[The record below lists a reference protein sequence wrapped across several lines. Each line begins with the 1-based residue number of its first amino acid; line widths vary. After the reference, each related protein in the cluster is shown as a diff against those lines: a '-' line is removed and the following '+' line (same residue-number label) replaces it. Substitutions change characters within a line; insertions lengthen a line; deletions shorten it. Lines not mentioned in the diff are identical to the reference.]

1 MASHVSD
8 RAAVSVPQA
17 ASQDAAEYVSTRDD
31 APMSSSASAPL
42 AASESPRQLA
52 LELPAPPATAETPL
66 VPVRMVNE
74 FVYCPRLAFLEWVD
88 GEWADSGDTEE
99 GRRAHVRVDAGG
111 GRLPAPAETD
121 EKPDFAARSVMLAS
135 ERLGIIAKIDLVEGE
150 DGTVSPVDTKKGRRP
165 HVAEGA
171 YEPERVQV
179 CAQALILEDAGY
191 KVSEGAI
198 WYAGSRERVRI
209 ALDEDLRARTRTAI
223 AELRLTAAAGRL
235 PPPLVDSPKCTK
247 CSLAGICLPDEM
259 AFFRRGLPPRPLNP
273 SADTALPLYV
283 QEPGARV
290 GKSGEVLVVEGAQG
304 KTEVAFGDV
313 SELVLHGPVA
323 LSTPALGAL
332 MRAEIPVTYAST
344 GGWVLGHTVST
355 GHRNVAIRIA
365 QYRAAFDERRS
376 LAFARGL
383 VVAKIKN
390 ARVFLRRNCKS
401 GEAAEREAALE
412 ALARLADRAAH
423 APSEAELLG
432 LEGEAAA
439 RYFRLF
445 ATMFGDAA
453 REFPQFAFEKR
464 TRRPPAD
471 PVNAMLSLGYAL
483 LTRTMLT
490 VLSAV
495 GFDPYLGFYHKP
507 RFGRPAL
514 ALDMIEPLRPILA
527 DSTVIQVVNNGEVKA
542 DGFVAA
548 GPAVNL
554 KPHARRAFLSAY
566 ERRLDQEVTHPLF
579 GYRVSMRRLLEVQAR
594 LLARYLGGEIDEY
607 PHYLVR

>member
-1 MASHVSD
+1 MCPASYLALGQLVVSD
-8 RAAVSVPQA
+8 PIGS
-17 ASQDAAEYVSTRDD
+17 DAAYGPEFPVVPPT
-31 APMSSSASAPL
+31 
-42 AASESPRQLA
+42 QLK
-52 LELPAPPATAETPL
+52 LELPAPAATAETPL

-74 FVYCPRLAFLEWVD
+74 YVYCPRLAFLEWVD
-88 GEWADSGDTEE
+88 SEWADSGDTEE
-99 GRRAHVRVDAGG
+99 GRRTHVRIDAGG
-111 GRLPAPAETD
+111 GKLPAPTEID
-121 EKPDFAARSVMLAS
+121 DKPDFVARSVMLAS
-135 ERLGIIAKIDLVEGE
+135 ERLGIIAKMDLIEGE
-150 DGTVSPVDTKKGRRP
+150 DGTVTPIDTKKGKRP

-191 KVSEGAI
+191 KVTDGAI

-209 ALDEDLRARTRTAI
+209 ALDDGLRATTRAAI
-223 AELRLTAAAGRL
+223 SNLRLAAAAGRL

-247 CSLAGICLPDEM
+247 CSLAGICLPDEVT
-259 AFFRRGLPPRPLNP
+259 FFRRGLAPRPLNP
-273 SADTALPLYV
+273 AADTALPLYV

-290 GKSGEVLVVEGAQG
+290 TKSGEVLVVESEAK
-304 KTEVAFGDV
+304 KTEVAIGDV
-313 SELVLHGPVA
+313 SELVLYGPVS
-323 LSTPALGAL
+323 LTTPALGAL
-332 MRAEIPVTYAST
+332 LREEIPVTYAST

-365 QYRAAFDERRS
+365 QSRAAFDERRS
-376 LAFARGL
+376 LAFARTL
-383 VVAKIKN
+383 VAAKIRN
-390 ARVFLRRNCKS
+390 CRVFLRRNFKA
-401 GEAAEREAALE
+401 GNEAECDAAIE
-412 ALARLADRAAH
+412 ALAGLADRAMFA
-423 APSEAELLG
+423 ATEGELLG
-432 LEGEAAA
+432 FEGEAAA

-445 ATMFGDAA
+445 ETMFGAAA
-453 REFPQFAFEKR
+453 RDFTEFAFDKR

-471 PVNAMLSLGYAL
+471 PVNAMLSLGYAM
-483 LTRTMLT
+483 LTRTWLT

-514 ALDMIEPLRPILA
+514 ALDMMEPFRAILA
-527 DSTVIQVVNNGEVKA
+527 NSTVIQAINNGEVKP
-542 DGFVAA
+542 DGFLAA

-554 KPHARRAFLSAY
+554 KPHARRAFIAAY

-594 LLARYLGGEIDEY
+594 LLARHLCGEIADY

>member
-1 MASHVSD
+1 MSPASD
-8 RAAVSVPQA
+8 SVPTF
-17 ASQDAAEYVSTRDD
+17 AS
-31 APMSSSASAPL
+31 
-42 AASESPRQLA
+42 SPAQLT
-52 LELPAPPATAETPL
+52 LELLAPPATPETPL

-74 FVYCPRLAFLEWVD
+74 WVYCPRLAFLEWVD

-111 GRLPAPAETD
+111 GKMPAPVDSD
-121 EKPDFAARSVMLAS
+121 EKSDFAARSVTLAS
-135 ERLGIIAKIDLVEGE
+135 ERLGIIAKMDLVEGE
-150 DGTVSPVDTKKGRRP
+150 EGTVTPVDTKKGRRP

-209 ALDEDLRARTRTAI
+209 VLDEALRATTRTAI
-223 AELRLTAAAGRL
+223 ADLRLAAAAGRL

-247 CSLAGICLPDEM
+247 CSLAGICLPDEVT
-259 AFFRRGLPPRPLNP
+259 FFRRGLSPRPLNP

-290 GKSGEVLVVEGAQG
+290 TKSGEVLVIETEKQ
-304 KTEVAFGDV
+304 KTDVPIGDV
-313 SELVLHGPVA
+313 SELVLHGPVS

-332 MRAEIPVTYAST
+332 LREEIPVTYAST

-365 QYRAAFDERRS
+365 QSRAAFDERRC
-376 LAFARGL
+376 LAFARSL

-390 ARVFLRRNCKS
+390 SRVFLRRNFKA
-401 GEAAEREAALE
+401 GDEAARDETLE
-412 ALARLADRAAH
+412 MLSRLADRALH

-432 LEGEAAA
+432 IEGEAAA

-445 ATMFGDAA
+445 SSMFGEAA
-453 REFPQFAFEKR
+453 RDFPEFAFDKR

-483 LTRTMLT
+483 LMRTWLN

-514 ALDMIEPLRPILA
+514 ALDLMEPFRSILA
-527 DSTVIQVVNNGEVKA
+527 DSTVIQVVNNGEVKSDA
-542 DGFVAA
+542 FISA

-554 KPHARRAFLSAY
+554 KPHARRAFIAAY
-566 ERRLDQEVTHPLF
+566 ERRLEQEVTHPIF

-594 LLARYLGGEIDEY
+594 LLARYLGGEIAEY

>member
-1 MASHVSD
+1 MASPASD
-8 RAAVSVPQA
+8 AAPASEFAAEGEA
-17 ASQDAAEYVSTRDD
+17 ASALPAARP
-31 APMSSSASAPL
+31 A
-42 AASESPRQLA
+42 QLT

-74 FVYCPRLAFLEWVD
+74 WVYCPRLAFLEWVD

-111 GRLPAPAETD
+111 GKLPAPDDIE
-121 EKPDFAARSVMLAS
+121 ERPDFAARSVTLAS
-135 ERLGIIAKIDLVEGE
+135 ERLGIIAKMDLIEGE
-150 DGTVSPVDTKKGRRP
+150 DGGVTPVDTKKGKRP

-191 KVSEGAI
+191 RVPEGAI

-209 ALDEDLRARTRTAI
+209 ALD
-223 AELRLTAAAGRL
+223 AELRAKTRAAIASLRLAAAAGRL

-247 CSLAGICLPDEM
+247 CSLAGICLPDEVT
-259 AFFRRGLPPRPLNP
+259 FFRKGLAPRPLNP

-283 QEPGARV
+283 QEPGARIA
-290 GKSGEVLVVEGAQG
+290 KSGEVLVIATEEQ
-304 KTEVAFGDV
+304 KTEVPIGDV
-313 SELVLHGPVA
+313 SELVLHGPISLTTPTVA
-323 LSTPALGAL
+323 ALL
-332 MRAEIPVTYAST
+332 REEIPITYASS

-365 QYRAAFDERRS
+365 QYRAAFDQRRCLVFARS
-376 LAFARGL
+376 LVA
-383 VVAKIKN
+383 AKIRN
-390 ARVFLRRNCKS
+390 ARVFLRRNAKT
-401 GEAAEREAALE
+401 GDEAERNAALD
-412 ALARLADRAAH
+412 AMSRLADRAVH
-423 APSEAELLG
+423 APTEAELLG
-432 LEGEAAA
+432 IEGEAAA

-445 ATMFGDAA
+445 ATMFGEAA
-453 REFPQFAFEKR
+453 RDFPEFAFEKR

-471 PVNAMLSLGYAL
+471 PVNAMLSLGYSL
-483 LTRTMLT
+483 LTRTWLNA
-490 VLSAV
+490 LSAV

-514 ALDMIEPLRPILA
+514 ALDMMEPFRSILS
-527 DSTVIQVVNNGEVKA
+527 DSAVIQVINNGEVKA
-542 DGFVAA
+542 DAFLVAGA
-548 GPAVNL
+548 AVNL
-554 KPHARRAFLSAY
+554 KAHARRAFIAAY
-566 ERRLDQEVTHPLF
+566 ERRLDQEVTHPVF

-594 LLARYLGGEIDEY
+594 LLARYLGGEIEDY